1 MGDIQDMASPL
12 KISFCTTCMNRLDDL
27 RITLPANIQANASYP
42 NCEFVLLDYNS
53 TDGLAE
59 WISRKMKHHIES
71 GKLIYYRT
79 DEPKYYSM
87 SHSRNVAFRL
97 ASGDIVNNID
107 ADNFTFDGAP
117 CSICFAA
124 WLNEQAI
131 LHPAKTVFAKTKQ
144 VTIMH
149 GRVGFYKNEFINDLG
164 GYDEDFEGY
173 GHDDQDIVQRA
184 LGLGFKI
191 VKWGSS
197 YFYRIQTP
205 PVKKN
210 ENLLNDWDE
219 TRRKNRELSY
229 RNIESGR
236 FQANKS
242 RQWGKAEVT
251 KNFKETIVL

>member
-1 MGDIQDMASPL
+1 MASPL

-27 RITLPANIQANASYP
+27 RITLPANIYANSSYP

-53 TDGLAE
+53 SDGLAK
-59 WISRKMKHHIES
+59 WIRRKMIQHIES

-87 SHSRNVAFRL
+87 SHSRNVAFKL
-97 ASGDIVNNID
+97 ATGDIVNNVD

-117 CSICFAA
+117 CSMCFAQ
-124 WLNEQAI
+124 WVNEQAVS
-131 LHPAKTVFAKTKQ
+131 HTEKTVFAKTRQ

-164 GYDEDFEGY
+164 GYDEDFQGY

-184 LGLGFKI
+184 LGLGFNI

-205 PVKKN
+205 PAKKN
-210 ENLLNDWDE
+210 VNLLDDWDY
-219 TRRKNRELSY
+219 TRRKNREMSY
-229 RNIESGR
+229 NNILSGR
-236 FQANKS
+236 FKANEN
-242 RQWGKAEVT
+242 RQWGKAILT
-251 KNFKETIVL
+251 RNFSEKVVL